1 PYKLNQANLTGKYG
15 KDIFKVRLVV
25 NGTIVRQA
33 EMDGNGNFTFPN
45 VATFIQPGDTVELVG
60 VDSRYQEQK
69 RIPVNVDDSMNFDL
83 TVNQNPYIIGT
94 STALTGTYGKDL
106 SRVRLSVNGKVVA
119 QAQTDGAGNYNFPN
133 AAQFI
138 TSNSDVVKVLGVDS
152 TFAQRAE
159 TPVNVQGGL
168 VYDYSLTADP
178 YTLNQTNLTGKYGKD
193 IFKVRL
199 VVNGT
204 IVRQAEMDGNGNYT
218 FPNIASYIKPS
229 DKVELVGVDSRYQEQ
244 KRIPVTV
251 TDATDYKLTVVQNPY
266 IVGTSK
272 AITGTYG
279 KDISKVRLFVN
290 GTVVAQATTDSAGNY
305 SFANAAQYIKS
316 DQDVVKVVGVDSSY
330 VQRAEVAVPV
340 QGSIVYDYALT
351 VDPYRLNQANLTGTY
366 GKDIARVRLFIN
378 GVVVRQAEVD
388 GNGNYTFPNIGSSIK
403 AGDKVEVVGVDSRF
417 VEQQRI
423 PLSVNENLDYALTV
437 AENPYTIG
445 TSTALSG
452 TYGEDI
458 NQVRLVVNGTV
469 VTQAQLDG
477 SGNYTIP
484 NAAQF
489 IKAATDNVQVVGVDK
504 QFVQQ
509 ASQTVNLASK
519 PVDYALTAPASYE
532 LKGKQ
537 ITGTYG
543 KDLTAVRL
551 LVNGEMKVQAQLDGN
566 GNYTFNNV
574 DSFITSGTDQVVVV
588 GVDST
593 YQEQARKTIAVTVP
607 KDYTL
612 TQDSYKIGQ
621 DALTGKYGADIKAV
635 RLYKDGVLLVNRNV
649 DGSGSFTFPEAY
661 AQIKD
666 DGANYEIV
674 GVDASNVD
682 QIRIPVVVSGS
693 LDFAATANPYTLG
706 DATITGTV
714 GADVKRLQ
722 LVVNGTVK
730 RLGTISGST
739 FSVSGAGIVAG
750 DKVEIYAQDS
760 HFITRTVITVQ

>member
-1 PYKLNQANLTGKYG
+1 M
-15 KDIFKVRLVV
+15 

-69 RIPVNVDDSMNFDL
+69 RIPVNVDDSMSFNL

-106 SRVRLSVNGKVVA
+106 SRVRLFVNDQVVA
-119 QAQTDGAGNYNFPN
+119 QAQTDGAGNYTFPN

-138 TSNSDVVKVLGVDS
+138 KSSSDVVKVVGVDS

-159 TPVNVQGGL
+159 TPVNVQGSI
-168 VYDYSLTADP
+168 VYDYSLTADS
-178 YTLNQTNLTGKYGKD
+178 YTLNQANLTGKYGKD

-218 FPNIASYIKPS
+218 FPNIASYIKAG
-229 DKVELVGVDSRYQEQ
+229 DKVEIVGVDSRYQEQ
-244 KRIPVTV
+244 NRIPVTV
-251 TDATDYKLTVVQNPY
+251 NENLDYTLTVVQNPY

-279 KDISKVRLFVN
+279 KDISRVRLFVN

-305 SFANAAQYIKS
+305 SFANAAQYITS
-316 DQDVVKVVGVDSSY
+316 DKDVVKVVGVDSSY

-340 QGSIVYDYALT
+340 QGGIVYDYALT

-378 GVVVRQAEVD
+378 DVVVRQAEVD
-388 GNGNYTFPNIGSSIK
+388 GNGNYTFPNIGPSIK

-417 VEQQRI
+417 VEQKRI
-423 PLSVNENLDYALTV
+423 PVTVNENLDYTLTV

-458 NQVRLVVNGTV
+458 NQVRLVVNGNV

-489 IKAATDNVQVVGVDK
+489 IKSATDNVQVVAVDK

-509 ASQTVNLASK
+509 ASQTVNLVSK

-537 ITGTYG
+537 IIGTYG
-543 KDLTAVRL
+543 KDITAVRL
-551 LVNGEMKVQAQLDGN
+551 LVNGEVKAQGQLDGN

-574 DSFITSGTDQVVVV
+574 DSFITAGTDKVEVV

-607 KDYTL
+607 KDYSL

-635 RLYKDGVLLVNRNV
+635 RLYKDNVLVVNRNV

-661 AQIKD
+661 VQIKD

-682 QIRIPVVVSGS
+682 QIRIPVVISGS

-730 RLGTISGST
+730 RLARSPAALSL
-739 FSVSGAGIVAG
+739 SAEQVLSL
-750 DKVEIYAQDS
+750 
-760 HFITRTVITVQ
+760 VIK